1 MWQTASKLN
10 SEHNYKFRM
19 DTLQIKLIAKKLEP
33 WLIIFLLLFSA
44 GAWIGHPQPLDGVD
58 TTVPGASLR
67 SAIRLATYGIFL
79 LLINRK
85 WQRFAYVIT
94 RDKALLLLIGIA
106 LFSFLWS
113 DDPARTV
120 ENGKGLLRMAIFG
133 TYLAMRYSWQE
144 QLRLLAGTGGIAAL
158 LSVAYYLVS
167 PADALHTGAA
177 FRGIFF
183 HKNEFAE
190 MMALGGVACL
200 LTALNSRKY
209 HRIMWIGFGIC
220 TIFLILSSAKAPL
233 LSFLTILSFLLL
245 RKTLQQVSYA
255 MQVVLVALIMLIG
268 GFLTVLLVDN
278 LETALVFIGKDATFN
293 GRTDPW
299 VAGIKSILIQPWL
312 GYGYYGFWS
321 NQDNKHYFNTQLP
334 PHAWV
339 PGHSHNGFIELGL
352 SLGLIG
358 LLLFMCSWVRAVLKA
373 INQAFQS
380 KRVEHIW
387 SLQFLI
393 FVAIVSLVGGV
404 VLEAGSFS
412 WTLYIATVLSLDLK
426 QNKAVN
432 STNELPNKSDLQLV
446 NRLKQGFGDS

>member
-1 MWQTASKLN
+1 MWKTASKLN

-19 DTLQIKLIAKKLEP
+19 DILQIKLIAKKLEP

-44 GAWIGHPQPLDGVD
+44 GAWIGHPQPLDVLES
-58 TTVPGASLR
+58 TLPGASLR
-67 SAIRLATYGIFL
+67 SAIRLATYGILL
-79 LLINRK
+79 LLIYGK

-133 TYLAMRYSWQE
+133 TYLAMRYSLQE
-144 QLRLLAGTGGIAAL
+144 QVRLLAGTGGIAAL
-158 LSVAYYLVS
+158 LSVSYYLVS
-167 PADALHTGAA
+167 PADALHTGSS

-220 TIFLILSSAKAPL
+220 TIFLILSNAKAPL

-255 MQVVLVALIMLIG
+255 MQVVLIALIMLIG
-268 GFLTVLLVDN
+268 GSLTLLLVDN
-278 LETALVFIGKDATFN
+278 LETALVSIGKDATFN

-299 VAGIKSILIQPWL
+299 VSGINSLLRRPWL
-312 GYGYYGFWS
+312 GHGYYGFWS
-321 NQDNKHYFNTQLP
+321 NPDNKHYFVTQLP

-373 INQAFQS
+373 INQAFQNQ
-380 KRVEHIW
+380 RVEHIW

-404 VLEAGSFS
+404 VLEAASFS

-426 QNKAVN
+426 HNKPVS
-432 STNELPNKSDLQLV
+432 STNRLPQKSDLQFV
-446 NRLKQGFGDS
+446 KRLNI